1 MPATIDRIQD
11 TATSMER
18 IFVVEVMGRECTL
31 GTSLNRLEVKVFNL
45 ENKYSLMQFIILY
58 FKKLYYTK
66 LKGHI
71 NTEREEE
78 NGD

>member
-1 MPATIDRIQD
+1 VVLEAIDRIPD

-45 ENKYSLMQFIILY
+45 ENKYSLMQFLY
-58 FKKLYYTK
+58 FKKLCYIK